1 MKTLLL
7 ILLATSMQAQ
17 SPARKVLN
25 NGSIVLTVGVGA
37 YAMFGTNKAFASG
50 VVPPTGATLAFLGV
64 GATSL
69 LLNVESYTRKHPE
82 SLNLPRFK
90 DMVPSMLFAFGGGVF
105 NGYNHVTLMRADV
118 FLEYHKWANPE
129 WVDFTLSWKNKK
141 SWIPGT
147 YGDDMFHFT
156 SQTETWLNSFAGAW
170 LPKGGR
176 IWKALALTGAHWVGQ
191 NAVLYIY
198 RR

>member
-1 MKTLLL
+1 MKLLFLLL
-7 ILLATSMQAQ
+7 SLNLHAQ
-17 SPARKVLN
+17 TARKVLN
-25 NGSIVLTVGVGA
+25 NGSIVLTVGLGA

-82 SLNLPRFK
+82 VNLPRFK

-118 FLEYHKWANPE
+118 FLAYHKWADPE
-129 WVDFTLSWKNKK
+129 WVDFTLSWKHK
-141 SWIPGT
+141 SKFPGT
-147 YGDDMFHFT
+147 YFDDMFHFT
-156 SQTETWLNSFAGAW
+156 SQTRTWMTSFAGAF
-170 LPKGGR
+170 LPPGSR
-176 IWKALALTGAHWVGQ
+176 LVKAGAMVLSQYAGQ
-191 NAVLYIY
+191 KLVLYIY